1 MFPDQTSVW
10 LPFDETEA
18 EPEALQADRVEK
30 NLRHIFVSKTVR
42 MPVKSFRSSSLT
54 SADI

>member
-10 LPFDETEA
+10 LPFDETEV
-18 EPEALQADRVEK
+18 EPEALQADRVER

-42 MPVKSFRSSSLT
+42 MPMKSSKLSSFRS
-54 SADI
+54 ADI